1 MRITSTR
8 VHPCDTPERTLATSG
23 HDFSWKT
30 SASRSERSVM
40 GGSCV
45 KVEARLYKLI
55 LSVEGAFF
63 SSHKEPEKETRMLGS
78 LLVRLPAKQDEGKY
92 HIRHP
97 TAHKRSNMKIRR
109 NQEARGGHSAV
120 QTRDE

>member
-1 MRITSTR
+1 M
-8 VHPCDTPERTLATSG
+8 
-23 HDFSWKT
+23 
-30 SASRSERSVM
+30 
-40 GGSCV
+40 

-97 TAHKRSNMKIRR
+97 TAHKRSNLKICR

>member
-1 MRITSTR
+1 MRIMSTR

-23 HDFSWKT
+23 HDFSRKT

-97 TAHKRSNMKIRR
+97 TAHKRSNLKIRR